1 MTGPLFSPG
10 ETDRRP
16 PVGLS
21 PSVDARLDPARGGD
35 PLARPVA
42 DRSAGRGRSWRSGAS
57 ASPEVDSAG

>member
-16 PVGLS
+16 SVGLS
-21 PSVDARLDPARGGD
+21 PPAAPRLDPARGAD

-57 ASPEVDSAG
+57 VSPEVDSTG